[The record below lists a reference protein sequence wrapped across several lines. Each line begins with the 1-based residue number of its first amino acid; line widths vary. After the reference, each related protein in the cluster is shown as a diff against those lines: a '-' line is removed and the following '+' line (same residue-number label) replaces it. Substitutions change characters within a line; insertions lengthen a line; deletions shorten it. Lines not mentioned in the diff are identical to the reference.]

1 MTVRILIADDHP
13 IIVAGVEALLRG
25 SDYSVVAQAR
35 DGAEL
40 LDAIG
45 TARPDIL
52 IVDVQMP
59 ERSGIDV
66 LRILR
71 SRGDQR
77 PVILLTASLDD
88 FRLIEAIQLGVNG
101 IVLKEGAHHLLFDC
115 LDVVRSGGRWID
127 RALMDRALDRALA
140 DPSTREGAFAAL
152 TTRERAVVSLVAQ
165 GRRNKEIAAEL
176 GITEGTVKV
185 YLHRIYERIGVTNR
199 TELALWA
206 KEQESA

>member
-88 FRLIEAIQLGVNG
+88 FRLLEAIQLGVNG

-115 LDVVRSGGRWID
+115 LDAVRSGGRWID

-140 DPSTREGAFAAL
+140 DPATRDGGFAAL

-206 KEQESA
+206 KEQEGV

>member
-40 LDAIG
+40 LDAIA

-71 SRGDQR
+71 SRGDLR
-77 PVILLTASLDD
+77 PVILLTASLGDA
-88 FRLIEAIQLGVNG
+88 RLLEAIQLGVNG

-115 LDVVRSGGRWID
+115 LDAVRSGGRWID

-140 DPSTREGAFAAL
+140 DPSSREGAFAAL
-152 TTRERAVVSLVAQ
+152 TTWERAVVSLVAQ

-206 KEQESA
+206 KEQDGV